1 MMWLHSRDLQHE
13 HKSALHPLPLL
24 QLQADVID
32 LVANHS
38 ESTCPHPPKMKL
50 KCRGAGIVNATWFWI
65 VKCSKMLRKSWLDWK
80 DARLQGVQIKTDKSL
95 TYILQAPSSHSVKD
109 PSTSDVSIPMSLAF
123 YCAITRLSQED
134 WKRVAPYGTA
144 FAKGCLIFLIGVQL
158 RRFLATFAGHWL
170 GHYPYVDHGQ
180 NHNNDGNKIYS
191 NNGHHHQN
199 QHHNHDHNHN
209 RSQYDIIE
217 YGWMAPCYYG
227 YHYECYC
234 CHCGCDIMSWNE
246 STFKNIFMMWLNST
260 FPFHNWYLESMPMTK
275 TPLFSLQ
282 SRFSL
287 HRSKLRRLGTLP
299 HPAPSKRLH
308 NPKHVSWTYLHV
320 QPNAR

>member
-13 HKSALHPLPLL
+13 HRSALHPLPLL

-50 KCRGAGIVNATWFWI
+50 KCRGAGIFNATWFWI

-180 NHNNDGNKIYS
+180 NHNDDGNKIIVIMVIITRIS
-191 NNGHHHQN
+191 ITIMITIIIVVCMILLNMDEWRLAIMVIIMSVIVVITVATFCHEMN
-199 QHHNHDHNHN
+199 QHL
-209 RSQYDIIE
+209 RISS
-217 YGWMAPCYYG
+217 W
-227 YHYECYC
+227 
-234 CHCGCDIMSWNE
+234 CGS
-246 STFKNIFMMWLNST
+246 
-260 FPFHNWYLESMPMTK
+260 
-275 TPLFSLQ
+275 TPL
-282 SRFSL
+282 
-287 HRSKLRRLGTLP
+287 LP
-299 HPAPSKRLH
+299 S
-308 NPKHVSWTYLHV
+308 TIDI
-320 QPNAR
+320 